1 MLSAPGTSRNGS
13 FVPWEEATVTR
24 STPIASA
31 GFARRPDRPK
41 CDTSDARP
49 CSRDKQIIATWAKS
63 DQDRFGAQA
72 VDGGPNRETRMTS
85 SSSIW
90 PIVLAGGEGRRM
102 QSFIRSWLGE
112 ERPKQY
118 CEFSGRRSMLGHTWD
133 RARAM
138 APPDQVTTIVGRG
151 HLQFLAGIE
160 EPAPGTVIE
169 QPADRG
175 TAPGIFL
182 PTALVA
188 ARDPSATVV
197 VMPSDH
203 FIHPKADFIALA
215 QAACREA
222 AEQPGK
228 LVMLGARPLWPET
241 DFGWILPAAAQH
253 ALPLRPVAG
262 FEEKP
267 DRERAERFLAVGGLW
282 NTMIVAAR
290 VDTLWRLGQRLLPQ
304 MMLPLDALRRELRDL
319 PEERSRAEID
329 RAISRAYHRMP
340 HADFSRD
347 LVQRCPGAALVLS
360 LGSIEW
366 SDWGRPE
373 RVAESLRRLG
383 KKPAFPTREASPIL
397 GGVLISAPP
406 GQPSVASVVS
416 AVQL

>member
-1 MLSAPGTSRNGS
+1 MR
-13 FVPWEEATVTR
+13 
-24 STPIASA
+24 
-31 GFARRPDRPK
+31 
-41 CDTSDARP
+41 
-49 CSRDKQIIATWAKS
+49 
-63 DQDRFGAQA
+63 
-72 VDGGPNRETRMTS
+72 S

-118 CEFSGRRSMLGHTWD
+118 CGFSGRRSMLGHTWD

-138 APPDQVTTIVGRG
+138 ASPDHVTTIVGRG
-151 HLQFLAGIE
+151 HLQFLCGIG

-215 QAACREA
+215 QAACRHA
-222 AEQPGK
+222 AEQPGR

-241 DFGWILPAAAQH
+241 DFGWILPAASQH

-262 FEEKP
+262 FKEKP
-267 DRERAERFLAVGGLW
+267 DRERAERFLAVGGFW

-290 VDTLWRLGQRLLPQ
+290 VDTLWRLGERLLPQ
-304 MMLPLDALRRELRDL
+304 MMLPLDALRRELRDS
-319 PEERSRAEID
+319 PEEPSRAEID
-329 RAISRAYHRMP
+329 RAISRAYQGMP

-347 LVQRCPGAALVLS
+347 LVQRCPGAARVLS
-360 LGSIEW
+360 LGNIEW

-383 KKPAFPTREASPIL
+383 KKPAFPTRAASPIP
-397 GGVLISAPP
+397 GGVLIAAPP
-406 GQPSVASVVS
+406 GQPSVASVAGVVS
-416 AVQL
+416 AVQI